1 MGLWFRRFEEG
12 VWQLPHPHGHGR
24 GDDSVFRVHHG
35 VEKRLQVGLWVA
47 PYMDDLVSGRRVMLA
62 RIHCPPKVC
71 ELYVSGK
78 KKKSRSG
85 KKKKNPHKKSLEP
98 IPNFCFCSLF
108 FFTQQENR
116 KSRRQSVKLVPS
128 HSRVEQPR
136 TGVFFPKCVSCRY
149 LQWNTPFPCC
159 FSLAYLWI

>member
-12 VWQLPHPHGHGR
+12 VWQLPHPHGYGR

-71 ELYVSGK
+71 ELLCVRKKVAFRK
-78 KKKSRSG
+78 KKKTLT
-85 KKKKNPHKKSLEP
+85 KKSLEP
-98 IPNFCFCSLF
+98 IPNFFFCSLF
-108 FFTQQENR
+108 LLLHAAGKQEISTTVS
-116 KSRRQSVKLVPS
+116 KSCPESFYS
-128 HSRVEQPR
+128 WAAEDW
-136 TGVFFPKCVSCRY
+136 VFFPKCVSCRY
-149 LQWNTPFPCC
+149 LRRNTAFPCC
-159 FSLAYLWI
+159 FLLAYLWI